1 MPWKA
6 CRNSRRDRNPV
17 PSGALSGQSGCHHR
31 VQILRHPIPG
41 ELISAIAERRVIL
54 FAGAGLSMSVG
65 LPSWQQFIEHLA
77 EQLGLDAATLSDPG
91 TSYHALAEY
100 YRIREGS
107 IGPLRSW
114 LDRNWKVSADK
125 VRRSKIHELIVALD
139 FPIIYTT
146 NYDRNIEAAFE
157 AYDHDYVKVANARD
171 IAKTRDGVTQIVK
184 FHGDFDDDDSLVI
197 TETDYL
203 NRLAFDAPLD
213 VKFRSDALGKTVLF
227 VGYSMSDLNIRLLLH
242 NIWRTWQR
250 SGYEKDRPKSFAFM
264 ARRNPLQEAILRE
277 WGIEVLAGETE
288 DPAQAL
294 EGFLD
299 RLRSAVQMGQQE
311 PATAREGAETAPERN
326 GGELGL
332 SSGNSGSPALD
343 LLGRH
348 KARRPNPMADNL
360 QRARNKG
367 QSVSP
372 NSKGNAPQHRGGD
385 GRKAQKWGGG
395 NKAAKGPIT
404 RGDRRN
410 ENSSAKS

>member
-1 MPWKA
+1 MGQRIP
-6 CRNSRRDRNPV
+6 
-17 PSGALSGQSGCHHR
+17 GALIKA
-31 VQILRHPIPG
+31 VQ
-41 ELISAIAERRVIL
+41 ERRVIL

-65 LPSWQQFIEHLA
+65 LPSWQQFIDHLA
-77 EQLGLDAATLSDPG
+77 EQLGLDPATFSDPA

-114 LDRNWKVSADK
+114 LDRNWKVSTEK
-125 VRRSKIHELIVALD
+125 VRNSKIHELVVTLD

-157 AYDHDYVKVANARD
+157 AHGRDYVKVANARD

-197 TETDYL
+197 TETDYF

-213 VKFRSDALGKTVLF
+213 VKFRSDALGNTVLF

-242 NIWRTWQR
+242 NIWRTWQT
-250 SGYEKDRPKSFAFM
+250 SGYANDRPKSFAFM

-277 WGIEVLAGETE
+277 WGITVLDGESD

-294 EGFLD
+294 EDFLVA
-299 RLRSAVQMGQQE
+299 LRAAVQAAQHDPAATE
-311 PATAREGAETAPERN
+311 PRANGRAERN
-326 GGELGL
+326 GRE
-332 SSGNSGSPALD
+332 SGSDSRRSGPQGAAG
-343 LLGRH
+343 LGR
-348 KARRPNPMADNL
+348 RRKSRRRQDHMAENL

-367 QSVSP
+367 QSASP
-372 NSKGNAPQHRGGD
+372 NTKGNAPQHRGGD
-385 GRKAQKWGGG
+385 ARKAQKWGGG

-404 RGDRRN
+404 RADRRN
-410 ENSSAKS
+410 QNSSAKS

>member
-1 MPWKA
+1 M
-6 CRNSRRDRNPV
+6 
-17 PSGALSGQSGCHHR
+17 QY
-31 VQILRHPIPG
+31 PIPG
-41 ELISAIAERRVIL
+41 ELVSAIAERRVIL

-77 EQLGLDAATLSDPG
+77 DQLGLDPDAHSGPG

-114 LDRNWKVSADK
+114 LDRNWKVSPGK
-125 VRRSKIHELIVALD
+125 VRGSKIHELIVALD

-157 AYDHDYVKVANARD
+157 AYGRDYVKVANARD
-171 IAKTRDGVTQIVK
+171 IAKTREGVTQIVK

-197 TETDYL
+197 TETDYF

-264 ARRNPLQEAILRE
+264 AHRDPLQEAILRE
-277 WGIEVLAGETE
+277 WGIEVLAGESE

-299 RLRSAVQMGQQE
+299 RLRSAVQAAQQE
-311 PATAREGAETAPERN
+311 PATNGEGAETAAERN
-326 GGELGL
+326 GGESGL
-332 SSGNSGSPALD
+332 SSGNSGSSAAAD
-343 LLGRH
+343 LLRRH
-348 KARRPNPMADNL
+348 KARRPDPMADNL

-367 QSVSP
+367 QSGSP
-372 NSKGNAPQHRGGD
+372 NTRQRAAASRRRRQEGAEV
-385 GRKAQKWGGG
+385 GRREQGREGADHARRSAQ
-395 NKAAKGPIT
+395 
-404 RGDRRN
+404 
-410 ENSSAKS
+410 